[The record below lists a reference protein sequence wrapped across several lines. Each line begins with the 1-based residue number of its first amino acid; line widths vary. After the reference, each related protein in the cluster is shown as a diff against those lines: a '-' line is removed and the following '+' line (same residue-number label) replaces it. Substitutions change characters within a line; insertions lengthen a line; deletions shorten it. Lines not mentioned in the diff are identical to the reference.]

1 MSVATTALYAAALG
15 LFYIALSFKVSFTR
29 GATDI
34 SLGDG
39 GNRTMLAAI
48 RRHGNFAEYTPFAL
62 VLMGFA
68 EIGGLG
74 TAWLHAAGLLL
85 LAGRVVHLFAI
96 TEEGGPLPARVV
108 GMLSTYAAM
117 LIAIGGILFAA
128 LA

>member
-1 MSVATTALYAAALG
+1 MSVAITALYAAALG

-39 GNRTMLAAI
+39 GNLTMLAAM
-48 RRHGNFAEYTPFAL
+48 RRHANFAEYTPFAL
-62 VLMGFA
+62 ILMGFA

-74 TAWLHAAGLLL
+74 ATWLHVAGLLL
-85 LAGRVVHLFAI
+85 IVGRVVHLFAI
-96 TEEGGPLPARVV
+96 NEQGGPLPARIV

-117 LIAIGGILFAA
+117 LIGIGGIAVSA